1 MLSVLFFPKNLALRY
16 FVKSDNAYEA
26 LCKSC
31 NRKVRFYNGY
41 PSDFPCK
48 ETEARGGR
56 GEMQAPNHS
65 SSTQPRWWSVPSA
78 PSFCSRCP
86 APTPE
91 ALDPEAQEAGARPG
105 GVFPDLGR
113 LARTDLPSPRPAQA
127 EPGLLI
133 RLSCC
138 QLLPSKAPPLRLGQ
152 RGCFI
157 P

>member
-1 MLSVLFFPKNLALRY
+1 MRMKHCVNRATGKYDFITVIHLIFR
-16 FVKSDNAYEA
+16 VKKRRLVGS
-26 LCKSC
+26 
-31 NRKVRFYNGY
+31 
-41 PSDFPCK
+41 
-48 ETEARGGR
+48 GGR
-56 GEMQAPNHS
+56 RRPQITAVRLSPDGGLSPLL
-65 SSTQPRWWSVPSA
+65 RPSA
-78 PSFCSRCP
+78 PD
-86 APTPE
+86 APPQPQRPRTT
-91 ALDPEAQEAGARPG
+91 LDPEAQEAGARPG

>member
-1 MLSVLFFPKNLALRY
+1 MRMKHCVNRVTGKYDFITVIHLIFR
-16 FVKSDNAYEA
+16 VKKRRLVGS
-26 LCKSC
+26 
-31 NRKVRFYNGY
+31 
-41 PSDFPCK
+41 
-48 ETEARGGR
+48 GGR
-56 GEMQAPNHS
+56 RRPQITAVQLSPDGGLSPLL
-65 SSTQPRWWSVPSA
+65 RPSA
-78 PSFCSRCP
+78 PD
-86 APTPE
+86 APPQPQRPRTT
-91 ALDPEAQEAGARPG
+91 LDPEAQEAGARPG

>member
-1 MLSVLFFPKNLALRY
+1 MKHCVNRVTGKYDFITVIHLIFR
-16 FVKSDNAYEA
+16 VKKRRLVGS
-26 LCKSC
+26 
-31 NRKVRFYNGY
+31 
-41 PSDFPCK
+41 
-48 ETEARGGR
+48 GGR
-56 GEMQAPNHS
+56 RRPQITAVRLSPDGGLSPLL
-65 SSTQPRWWSVPSA
+65 RPSA
-78 PSFCSRCP
+78 PD
-86 APTPE
+86 APPQPQRPRTT
-91 ALDPEAQEAGARPG
+91 LDPEAQEAGARPG

>member
-1 MLSVLFFPKNLALRY
+1 MRMKHCVNRVTGKYDFITVIHLIFR
-16 FVKSDNAYEA
+16 VKKRR
-26 LCKSC
+26 L
-31 NRKVRFYNGY
+31 VGG
-41 PSDFPCK
+41 
-48 ETEARGGR
+48 GGR
-56 GEMQAPNHS
+56 RRPQITAVQLSPDGGLSPLL
-65 SSTQPRWWSVPSA
+65 RPSA
-78 PSFCSRCP
+78 PDAP
-86 APTPE
+86 PPTPE

-138 QLLPSKAPPLRLGQ
+138 QLLPSKALPLRLRQ

>member
-1 MLSVLFFPKNLALRY
+1 MKHCVNRVTGKYDFITVIHLIFR
-16 FVKSDNAYEA
+16 VKKRR
-26 LCKSC
+26 L
-31 NRKVRFYNGY
+31 VGG
-41 PSDFPCK
+41 
-48 ETEARGGR
+48 GGR
-56 GEMQAPNHS
+56 RRPQITAVQLSPDGGLSPLL
-65 SSTQPRWWSVPSA
+65 RPSA
-78 PSFCSRCP
+78 PD
-86 APTPE
+86 APPQPQRPRTT
-91 ALDPEAQEAGARPG
+91 LDPEAQEAGARPG